1 MKKSK
6 KLLILA
12 SAFVLTVLAVCA
24 IVFCQKAA
32 SPIKENKNKYDNVIS
47 IDDYSIE
54 YNGKVYRYFDESK
67 YYELIKDEKIYEKKD
82 SMFPETYY
90 TLKNDDNH
98 DFIYVGVFRDSELYT
113 ALPISDYNDVI
124 KGEPTSIIISKL
136 GYEIETEQI
145 SDNPAAIEEAVAYK
159 TFEYSAENLKTYNK
173 RDHDG
178 WYYIYVFYDNLPIAS
193 NVTGITIVDYHGEYM
208 LLCSTTDNTYSGIIM
223 EKGAL
228 TDLIENMK
236 MQQYNP

>member
-12 SAFVLTVLAVCA
+12 SVFVLTVIAVCA
-24 IVFCQKAA
+24 IVFCQNAA
-32 SPIKENKNKYDNVIS
+32 SPIKNKYESVIS

-54 YNGKVYRYFDESK
+54 YNGKIYRYFDESK
-67 YYELIKDEKIYEKKD
+67 YYEFIKDEKIFEKKD
-82 SMFPETYY
+82 IMFPETYY

-98 DFIYVGVFRDSELYT
+98 DFIYVGIFRDSELYT
-113 ALPISDYNDVI
+113 ALPISDYKDVL

-145 SDNPAAIEEAVAYK
+145 IDDPAAIEEAVAYK
-159 TFEYSAENLKTYNK
+159 NFEYSAENLKTYNK

-193 NVTGITIVDYHGEYM
+193 NVTGITIVDHHGEYM
-208 LLCSTTDNTYSGIIM
+208 LLCSTTDNTYSGIVI

-236 MQQYNP
+236 AQKNNQ